1 MPSHGITSVGALLLC
16 APLALGA
23 QATGVV
29 SGRVT
34 DAATGQPVADARLTI
49 EGTNVMT
56 TSRGNGEY
64 VLAGVP
70 AGPRVVVARRVGYGM
85 ARRELEGAAGQT
97 VTADFALRAAAGALD
112 EVGVT

>member
-29 SGRVT
+29 SGRV
-34 DAATGQPVADARLTI
+34 ADARLTI

-64 VLAGVP
+64 ALAGVP

-85 ARRELEGAAGQT
+85 ARREVEGAAGQT

-112 EVGVT
+112 EVGVTGLG